1 MIEQGLF
8 KKYFVGRD
16 GFYWWIGQI
25 APEASWR
32 DNKIGIPGESNKD
45 TPGFAERYKV
55 RIMGHHT
62 AVPSE
67 LSDDELPWATVMYPV
82 TAGGGTGASSQT
94 ANLRQG
100 MFVFGFFMDGEDGQQ
115 PVIMGVVGTNSYTAV
130 MSQVPDAK
138 FIPFTGISPQYG
150 ERLATYAL
158 KASSKE
164 GDVAPVADEA
174 KGESTQNATTNDSV
188 EGQSTEVENAA
199 DANAAEEKTVDND
212 VPKPS
217 KCDPIPLAGLQL
229 KLSNMIKEI
238 EKKRKSLDD
247 ERARILKGVS
257 DEEGRIREDQER
269 IRTLIMQSVKWFFDE
284 MTAAAEKKLTDVFKQ
299 IEGAMNPNETR
310 AVSPLFN
317 GALDNIICILKNIFE
332 ALFKYL
338 QEFVKDLV
346 GKVINVARC
355 FVENF
360 VAAIVAQVDNLVT
373 QAINAIVGAIT
384 GAINGAF
391 GLIDSGLGAVEAGL
405 TLLQDILSLL
415 SCEADDG
422 CKEYRIESW
431 NMLTGGNDSGDSL
444 GNFIS
449 ALDDVQGQFTQ
460 VFDFALGIGDVLEN
474 QFQFDL
480 DGIFDVPD
488 CDIGP
493 LLCGPPSLV
502 VFGGTGAG
510 FAANPV
516 ISESGSIIGVDVVSI
531 GKGYQPDDKPY
542 ARVVDACGNGNGGV
556 LIPLV
561 GTSFDDLWDY
571 LTGNNKPDPGDDN
584 ELGQGRRGV
593 LSPFWAGRR
602 AEVSGGGGTLG
613 IAFTEGIGG
622 TGSVFTGRIGA
633 DRLNIEPLVGVV
645 TIGLGTLGIDTATLV
660 GQDRLS
666 GLVTNFGTLGVNT
679 DVVIGPQGPGIATNL
694 GTLGITN
701 TTSFTGNITQDSG
714 RLNLSSVDTISGRTD
729 EDTYDIVNRGQQGGA
744 GDLRDINDNTTI
756 RNFIRDIRNRGTIET
771 EVTQPILPGV
781 TDGVQNTGIIGVIIK
796 DPGSGYLRKTDG
808 SLGGMNRTWARAD
821 QTKVRKPDGT
831 YLLPVSPN
839 KLIRLEQDDIVET
852 PSGTKIVTEPADDG
866 SGGGEEIIGGAPY
879 VMKNNGNI
887 TAPVPVNIVS
897 EGDYPMNSNGTY
909 PVIMYLGSI
918 VIDDP
923 GIYYEEGDEIV
934 IEPSHGAKA
943 ELRVSEVGSIR
954 SIKVTQPGEG
964 FKEMPNVYIKS
975 KTGVRSKLL
984 PQLGVNRVSAEAV
997 REPGLADKVIQVV
1010 DTVGGYA

>member
-32 DNKIGIPGESNKD
+32 DNKSGIPAETNEN
-45 TPGFAERYKV
+45 TPGFGERYKV

-82 TAGGGTGASSQT
+82 TAGGGTGAASQT

-115 PVIMGVVGTNSYTAV
+115 PVIMGVIGTNSYTAV
-130 MSQVPDAK
+130 MANVPDAK
-138 FIPFTGISPQYG
+138 FIPFTGTSPQYG
-150 ERLATYAL
+150 DRVATYAL

-164 GDVAPVADEA
+164 GEVAPVVPEA
-174 KGESTQNATTNDSV
+174 NGEATQNSTINDSP
-188 EGQSTEVENAA
+188 ESQSTEVQESASKK
-199 DANAAEEKTVDND
+199 AAEEKTVDNP
-212 VPKPS
+212 VPRPS
-217 KCDPIPLAGLQL
+217 KCEPIPLSGLQL
-229 KLSNMIKEI
+229 QLSNAIKDI
-238 EKKRKSLDD
+238 EKLRKSLDD
-247 ERARILKGVS
+247 EQSRLLKGVS
-257 DEEGRIREDQER
+257 DEEGKIKEEQER
-269 IRTLIMQSVKWFFDE
+269 IKTLIMQSVKWFFNE
-284 MTAAAEKKLTDVFKQ
+284 MMKSAENYMNQLIKEL
-299 IEGAMNPNETR
+299 EGIMNPNETR
-310 AVSPLFN
+310 ASSPLFN
-317 GALDNIICILKNIFE
+317 GAVDNVICILKNIFE
-332 ALFKYL
+332 ALFDYL
-338 QEFVKDLV
+338 TEFVKDLV
-346 GKVINVARC
+346 NKVINIARC

-360 VAAIVAQVDNLVT
+360 VASIVAQVDNLVT
-373 QAINAIVGAIT
+373 QAINAVVGAIT

-391 GLIDSGLGAVEAGL
+391 GLADAGLGTL
-405 TLLQDILSLL
+405 TSAFTLIQDILSLL
-415 SCEADDG
+415 SCESDDG
-422 CKEYRIESW
+422 CKEYRLESW
-431 NMLTGGNDSGDSL
+431 NMLTGGTGSGDSL

-449 ALDDVQGQFTQ
+449 AVDNLKGEFTQ
-460 VFDFALGIGDVLEN
+460 VYDFALGLTDVLEN

-493 LLCGPPSLV
+493 ILCGPPSLV
-502 VFGGTGAG
+502 LFGGTGAG

-531 GKGYQPDDKPY
+531 GNGYQPDDKPY

-561 GTSFDDLWDY
+561 GTSFDDLWNY
-571 LTGNNKPDPGDDN
+571 QSGNNKPDPGDDN
-584 ELGQGRRGV
+584 ALGEGRRGV
-593 LSPFWAGRR
+593 LSPFWADRR
-602 AEVSGGGGTLG
+602 AELEVTGGGLYNVNT
-613 IAFTEGIGG
+613 GG
-622 TGSVFTGRIGA
+622 AYAGLGSVFTGRIGA
-633 DRLNIEPLVGVV
+633 ERLNIDSLEGEVR
-645 TIGLGTLGIDTATLV
+645 IGLGTVETVNLGITTISTITGEL
-660 GQDRLS
+660 L
-666 GLVTNFGTLGVNT
+666 
-679 DVVIGPQGPGIATNL
+679 DVQIDQA
-694 GTLGITN
+694 TLGIK
-701 TTSFTGNITQDSG
+701 TTSLFTGNISQDSG
-714 RLNLSSVDTISGRTD
+714 RINLSSVDTISGRVK
-729 EDTYDIVNRGQQGGA
+729 EGTYDNIADRGKTNVN
-744 GDLRDINDNTTI
+744 DVSETDSSL
-756 RNFIRDIRNRGTIET
+756 RNFISNIRNRGPITSDVT
-771 EVTQPILPGV
+771 EPILPGT
-781 TDGVQNTGIIGVIIK
+781 TDGVQNRGIIGVIIK
-796 DPGSGYLRKTDG
+796 DPGSGYLRKPDG
-808 SLGGMNRTWARAD
+808 SLGGMNRTWSRAD

-831 YLLPVSPN
+831 YLLPISPN

-887 TAPVPVNIVS
+887 TAPVPINVGS
-897 EGDYPMNSNGTY
+897 EGDYPMSSDGTY

-923 GIYYEEGDEIV
+923 GIYYEDGDEIV

-954 SIKVTQPGEG
+954 SIKVTEPGEG
-964 FKEMPNVYIKS
+964 FKEMPNVYVKS
-975 KTGVRSKLL
+975 KKGLRSNLL

-997 REPGLADKVIQVV
+997 REPGIADKVIQVV
-1010 DTVGGYA
+1010 NTVGGYA

>member
-32 DNKIGIPGESNKD
+32 DNKSGIPNETNED
-45 TPGFAERYKV
+45 TPGFGERYKV

-62 AVPSE
+62 ASPSE

-150 ERLATYAL
+150 ERPATYAL

-164 GDVAPVADEA
+164 GDVAPVAAEA
-174 KGESTQNATTNDSV
+174 KGETTQNATTNDSP
-188 EGQSTEVENAA
+188 EAQSTEVTNAA
-199 DANAAEEKTVDND
+199 DARAAEEKTVGNV
-212 VPKPS
+212 VPRPS
-217 KCDPIPLAGLQL
+217 KCDPIPLFGLQL
-229 KLSNMIKEI
+229 ELSNMIKEI
-238 EKKRKSLDD
+238 EKKRKSLSD
-247 ERARILKGVS
+247 ERARLLKGVS

-269 IRTLIMQSVKWFFDE
+269 IRTLIMKSVKWFFDE
-284 MTAAAEKKLTDVFKQ
+284 MQASAENKITLFFKELEGKL
-299 IEGAMNPNETR
+299 NPNETR
-310 AVSPLFN
+310 AASPLFN
-317 GALDNIICILKNIFE
+317 GAVDNIICILKNIFE

-360 VAAIVAQVDNLVT
+360 VANIVAQVDNLVT
-373 QAINAIVGAIT
+373 QAINAIVDAIT

-391 GLIDSGLGAVEAGL
+391 GLADSGLAAVGAGL
-405 TLLQDILSLL
+405 TLIQDILSLL
-415 SCEADDG
+415 SCESDDG
-422 CKEYRIESW
+422 CKEYRIEQW
-431 NMLTGGNDSGDSL
+431 NMLTGGVDSGDSL

-449 ALDDVQGQFTQ
+449 ALDDVQGQFNQ
-460 VFDFALGIGDVLEN
+460 VFDFALGFADVLEN

-480 DGIFDVPD
+480 DGVFDVPD

-493 LLCGPPSLV
+493 ILCGPPSLV
-502 VFGGTGAG
+502 LFGGTGAG

-516 ISESGSIIGVDVVSI
+516 ISSSGSIIGVDIVSI
-531 GKGYQPDDKPY
+531 GSGYQPDDKPY

-556 LIPLV
+556 IIPLV

-571 LTGNNKPDPGDDN
+571 QTGNNDPDPGGNN
-584 ELGQGRRGV
+584 ELGEGKRGV
-593 LSPFWAGRR
+593 LSPFWQNRR
-602 AEVSGGGGTLG
+602 SEVNELTGGGGVLG
-613 IAFTEGIGG
+613 INPGSVGF
-622 TGSVFTGRIGA
+622 GSVFTGRIGA
-633 DRLNIEPLVGVV
+633 DRLDIEPLVGIR
-645 TIGLGTLGIDTATLV
+645 TIGLDEIETGNIGITTVTTIGGESLNVRIDSATLGIK
-660 GQDRLS
+660 
-666 GLVTNFGTLGVNT
+666 
-679 DVVIGPQGPGIATNL
+679 
-694 GTLGITN
+694 
-701 TTSFTGNITQDSG
+701 TTSQFAGNISQDSG
-714 RLNLSSVDTISGRTD
+714 RLNLSSVDTISGRTT
-729 EDTYDIVNRGQQGGA
+729 EGTVNVSDRGQGGA
-744 GDLRDINDNTTI
+744 GNLRDADGDVGL
-756 RNFIRDIRNRGTIET
+756 RNFITNIRNRGPLTST
-771 EVTQPILPGV
+771 VTQPVLPGT
-781 TDGVQNTGIIGVIIK
+781 TDGVQNVGIIGIIIK
-796 DPGSGYLRKTDG
+796 DGGSGYLRKSDG
-808 SLGGMNRTWARAD
+808 SLGGMNRTWARSD
-821 QTKVRKPDGT
+821 QTKVRKTDGT
-831 YLLPVSPN
+831 YLLPINPN
-839 KLIRLEQDDIVET
+839 KLIRLEKDDIIET
-852 PSGTKIVTEPADDG
+852 PSGTKIVTEPSDDG
-866 SGGGEEIIGGAPY
+866 TGGGEEIIGGAPY

-887 TAPVPVNIVS
+887 TSPLPNNIDS
-897 EGDYPMNSNGTY
+897 EGDYPMGANGTY

-954 SIKVTQPGEG
+954 SIKVTEPGEG
-964 FKEMPNVYIKS
+964 FKEIPNVYIKS
-975 KTGVRSKLL
+975 KRGIRSKLL
-984 PQLGVNRVSAEAV
+984 PQLGVNRVSAESV
-997 REPGLADKVIQVV
+997 REPSLADKVIQVKN
-1010 DTVGGYA
+1010 TVGGYA

>member
-55 RIMGHHT
+55 RIIGHHT
-62 AVPSE
+62 ASPSE

-138 FIPFTGISPQYG
+138 FIPFTGTSPQYG
-150 ERLATYAL
+150 EGVATYAL
-158 KASSKE
+158 KASSEE

-174 KGESTQNATTNDSV
+174 KGETTQNASTVDSV
-188 EGQSTEVENAA
+188 EGQATEVKENASQV
-199 DANAAEEKTVDND
+199 AAEETTVDND

-217 KCDPIPLAGLQL
+217 KCDPIPLTGLQL

-247 ERARILKGVS
+247 ERSRLIKGVT
-257 DEEGRIREDQER
+257 DEEGRIKEDQER

-284 MTAAAEKKLTDVFKQ
+284 MMAAAEKKLTDVFKT

-310 AVSPLFN
+310 AASPLFN
-317 GALDNIICILKNIFE
+317 GAVDNIICILKKIFE

-360 VAAIVAQVDNLVT
+360 VANIVAQVDNLVT

-391 GLIDSGLGAVEAGL
+391 GAIDSGLGAVEAGL

-415 SCEADDG
+415 SCESDDG
-422 CKEYRIESW
+422 CKEYRIEQW
-431 NMLTGGNDSGDSL
+431 NMLTGGRDSGDSL

-449 ALDDVQGQFTQ
+449 ALDNVQGQFTQ

-480 DGIFDVPD
+480 DGVFDVPD

-493 LLCGPPSLV
+493 ILCGPPSLV
-502 VFGGTGAG
+502 LFGGTGAG
-510 FAANPV
+510 FAANPI

-531 GKGYQPDDKPY
+531 GNGYQPDDRPY
-542 ARVVDACGNGNGGV
+542 ASVVDACGNGNGGV

-561 GTSFDDLWDY
+561 GTSFDDLWNY
-571 LTGNNKPDPGDDN
+571 QTGNNKPDPGDDN
-584 ELGQGRRGV
+584 ALGEGRRGV
-593 LSPFWAGRR
+593 LSPFWADRR
-602 AEVSGGGGTLG
+602 AELEVTGGGGLYNVNT
-613 IAFTEGIGG
+613 GG
-622 TGSVFTGRIGA
+622 AYAGLGSVFTGRIGA
-633 DRLNIEPLVGVV
+633 ERLNIDSLEGEVR
-645 TIGLGTLGIDTATLV
+645 IGLGTVETGNLGITTISSITGELLDV
-660 GQDRLS
+660 QIDR
-666 GLVTNFGTLGVNT
+666 
-679 DVVIGPQGPGIATNL
+679 
-694 GTLGITN
+694 GTLGIK
-701 TTSFTGNITQDSG
+701 TTSLFTGNISQDSG

-744 GDLRDINDNTTI
+744 GDLRDTGGDVGL
-756 RNFIRDIRNRGTIET
+756 RNFIRDIRNRGPLTSN
-771 EVTQPILPGV
+771 VAQPVLPGV
-781 TDGVQNTGIIGVIIK
+781 VDGVQNTGIIGVIIK
-796 DPGSGYLRKTDG
+796 DPGSGYLRKSDG
-808 SLGGMNRTWARAD
+808 SLGGMNRTWSRAD

-839 KLIRLEQDDIVET
+839 KLIRLEKDDIIET
-852 PSGTKIVTEPADDG
+852 PSGTKIITEPADDG

-887 TAPVPVNIVS
+887 TAPVPVNVGS
-897 EGDYPMNSNGTY
+897 EGDYPMSSDGTY

-923 GIYYEEGDEIV
+923 GIYYEEGDEII

-943 ELRVSEVGSIR
+943 EFRVSEVGSIR
-954 SIKVTQPGEG
+954 SIKVTEPGEG

-975 KTGVRSKLL
+975 KRGVRSKLL
-984 PQLGVNRVSAEAV
+984 PQLGVNRVSTEAV
-997 REPGLADKVIQVV
+997 REPSLADKIIQVV
-1010 DTVGGYA
+1010 DTVGGLA